1 MRQKVVCRGVVFW
14 VLGGF
19 LAWELLGGCPQ
30 TCARVL
36 TLMTTGT
43 TIILEGNL
51 ARARN
56 VAIANGKR
64 NALEIAV
71 KSLIAESIAFENYE
85 MINDHVYQHHERFI
99 DTFRILSEKSRDT
112 VYEVILESTVALGK
126 VKMTLVDLGL
136 IEDYQVSEPSRFQLH
151 ISGVS
156 CPGCLK
162 TLREH
167 IQNEMEGVEDVSLY
181 AIRPGQF
188 TLNILYRGDIE
199 SFREVLLAR
208 RFDDFRLDQEDLGQK
223 DLQVLMV
230 VTESEDD

>member
-1 MRQKVVCRGVVFW
+1 VAFW

-19 LAWELLGGCPQ
+19 LAWAFLGVCPQ
-30 TCARVL
+30 ADARVL

-99 DTFRILSEKSRDT
+99 DTFRILSEKSRET

-136 IEDYQVSEPSRFQLH
+136 IEDYQTSEPVRFQLH

-162 TLREH
+162 ALREH
-167 IQNEMEGVEDVSLY
+167 IQDEMEGVEDVSLY
-181 AIRPGQF
+181 AIRPGAF
-188 TLNILYRGDIE
+188 TLNILYRGDME
-199 SFREVLLAR
+199 SFRDALLAR
-208 RFDDFRLDQEDLGQK
+208 RFDDFRLDPEDFGQR

-230 VTESEDD
+230 VTESEDE